1 METYEDAI
9 EDMKNTSGIGHS
21 FMKDFPGIILAND
34 RASEKDDLLNEIDKE
49 KACYLLNLDDMLE
62 EMLSQRL
69 VTYGYF

>member
-9 EDMKNTSGIGHS
+9 ENIKNTSGIGHS
-21 FMKDFPGIILAND
+21 SMKDFPGIILAK
-34 RASEKDDLLNEIDKE
+34 ASEKNDLLNEIDKE
-49 KACYLLNLDDMLE
+49 KACYFLNLDDMLE